1 MKKIFLDSDV
11 LLDLLLDR
19 VPFID
24 DITRIVEDSLSLNIK
39 LCVSPITVI
48 NIDYI
53 IGRLENQNKAKTLRK
68 KLLKIIHVEN
78 VGQSI
83 ISKALDSKFKDFED
97 AVQNFCA
104 EESEHQIIITR
115 NTKDYNE
122 SNLAIFTPKE
132 YLVLLEENKQKV

>member
-19 VPFID
+19 KPFID
-24 DITRIVEDSLSLNIK
+24 DITRIVEGSLSSNIK

-68 KLLKIIHVEN
+68 KLLKII
-78 VGQSI
+78 
-83 ISKALDSKFKDFED
+83 
-97 AVQNFCA
+97 
-104 EESEHQIIITR
+104 
-115 NTKDYNE
+115 
-122 SNLAIFTPKE
+122 
-132 YLVLLEENKQKV
+132 